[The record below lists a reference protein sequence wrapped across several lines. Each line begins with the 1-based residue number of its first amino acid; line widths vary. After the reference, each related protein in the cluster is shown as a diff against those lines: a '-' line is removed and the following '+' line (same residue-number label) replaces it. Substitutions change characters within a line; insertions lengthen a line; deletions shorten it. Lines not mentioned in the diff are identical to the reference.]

1 MKYCFL
7 FFSLIIAVSSFAQTG
22 HIQWANNVVFDYNGD
37 ANYPAAQALGVP
49 DALPSG
55 QQNLNAFRLASE
67 AAFGTIIVSYK
78 NPQQARNIVIVE
90 NNEPGRIVEVA
101 LHDTDGQ
108 KHSVYKAEAQKLRT
122 NHRVMV
128 VAIPQTTYKVAQVEI
143 NLNTIMHSG
152 WAQIDA
158 IGIVEH
164 GEILNVERELFGLGQ
179 ANMQQEMA
187 FTTPKE
193 NLGPN
198 INSPYIEAKPVISSD
213 GKTLYFTRQ
222 NSPQNT
228 GGRKDEGDIYY
239 SKWES
244 DQWSPALNMGKPIN
258 DNYANGVTSVSPD
271 GNTLL
276 LINQYNSKG
285 SSQNG
290 ASISRRTKT
299 GWSFPENL
307 NIEGHVNKNPYADYF
322 LANNGNVLLLAIESN
337 YSYGDQDLYVS
348 FRKSNNEWSAPMNL
362 GNTINTEKAEFS
374 PFLAADDKTLYFAS
388 EGHPGYGGSDIF
400 YTRRLDDSWQ
410 NWTTPKNLGKSINTS
425 AWDAYYTIDA
435 AGRYAYF
442 VSNSGSEA
450 DLKNNSKDIYRIAL
464 TNEFKP
470 DPVVL
475 VSGRVFN
482 DRTKEPIS
490 ADVIFETLPSGEEKG
505 RAISSPVDGSY
516 KLVLPRGNNY
526 GFMASARGYVAVN
539 ENMDLTAIDRYEEIE
554 RDLYLVPIEVGAVI
568 KLNNIFF
575 ERSKATLLEESF
587 PELRRLLTLMQE
599 NAQVEIELGGHT
611 DNQGI
616 ARLNMQLSLERVE
629 KVRDYLIQ
637 NGIEKRRL
645 SIKAYGGTKPVA
657 SNASEESR
665 ALNRRVEVTILKN

>member
-7 FFSLIIAVSSFAQTG
+7 LLTFFITLSSFAQTG
-22 HIQWANNVVFDYNGD
+22 LIQWANTVVFDYNGD
-37 ANYPAAQALGVP
+37 TSFPASQALGAP

-55 QQNLNAFRLASE
+55 QLSSKAFRLSGE

-78 NPQQARNIVIVE
+78 EPQKVRNIVIVE
-90 NNEPGRIVEVA
+90 NHEPGRIVEIA

-108 KHSVYKAEAQKLRT
+108 KHSIYKAEAQKLRT

-128 VAIPQTTYKVAQVEI
+128 VAIPQTDYSVAQVEI
-143 NLNTIMHSG
+143 NINTILHTG
-152 WAQIDA
+152 WAQVDA
-158 IGIVEH
+158 VGIVAS
-164 GEILNVERELFGLGQ
+164 GESLDVERELYGLGQ
-179 ANMQQEMA
+179 ANIQQEMA

-193 NLGPN
+193 HLGPN
-198 INSPYIEAKPVISSD
+198 VNTPYIEAKPVISSD

-239 SKWES
+239 STWIN
-244 DQWSPALNMGKPIN
+244 DQWSPALNMGAPIN
-258 DNYANGVTSVSPD
+258 DGSANGVTAVSPD

-276 LINQYNSKG
+276 LINQYNTKG
-285 SSQNG
+285 SAQNG

-299 GWSFPENL
+299 GWSFPEKL

-322 LANNGNVLLLAIESN
+322 LANNGNVLLMAIETN
-337 YSYGDQDLYVS
+337 QSYGDQDLYVS
-348 FRKSNNEWSAPMNL
+348 FRKSNNEWAAPMNL
-362 GNTINTEKAEFS
+362 GNIINTNKAEFS

-400 YTRRLDDSWQ
+400 YTRRLDDTWL
-410 NWTTPKNLGKSINTS
+410 NWTTPKNLGKSINTG

-464 TNEFKP
+464 TSEFKP

-475 VSGRVFN
+475 ISGRVFN
-482 DRTKEPIS
+482 ERTKEPIS
-490 ADVIFETLPSGEEKG
+490 ADVIFEILPSGEEKG
-505 RAISSPVDGSY
+505 RATASPVDGSY

-539 ENMDLTAIDRYEEIE
+539 ENMDLTAIDSYEEIE

-587 PELRRLLTLMQE
+587 PELRRLLALMQE

-616 ARLNMQLSLERVE
+616 ARLNLQLSLERVE

-637 NGIEKRRL
+637 NGVERKRL
-645 SIKAYGGTKPVA
+645 NIKAYGGTKPVA
-657 SNASEESR
+657 SNATEETR
-665 ALNRRVEVTILKN
+665 ALNRRVEVTILKK

>member
-7 FFSLIIAVSSFAQTG
+7 ILSLLIALNSFAQTK
-22 HIQWANNVVFDYNGD
+22 HIQWANTVAFDYNGD
-37 ANYPAAQALGVP
+37 ASFPAAQTLGAP
-49 DALPSG
+49 DAIPSG
-55 QQNLNAFRLASE
+55 QVHNKAFRLSEE
-67 AAFGTIIVSYK
+67 AAFGTIIVSYEK
-78 NPQQARNIVIVE
+78 PQKVRNVIIVE
-90 NNEPGRIVEVA
+90 NHNPGKVVEIA

-108 KHSVYKAEAQKLRT
+108 KHSIYKGEAQKLLT
-122 NHRVMV
+122 NHRAMV
-128 VAIPQTTYKVAQVEI
+128 VTIPQTAYNVARVEV
-143 NLNTIMHSG
+143 NMNTILYTG

-158 IGIVEH
+158 IGIADQE
-164 GEILNVERELFGLGQ
+164 EILEIEKELYGYGQ
-179 ANMQQEMA
+179 GSIQQEMA
-187 FTTPKE
+187 FTAPKE
-193 NLGPN
+193 HLGPN
-198 INSPYIEAKPVISSD
+198 INTPYVEAKPVISSD

-222 NSPQNT
+222 NSPQNK
-228 GGRKDEGDIYY
+228 GGRKDDGDIYF
-239 SKWES
+239 STWQNE
-244 DQWSPALNMGKPIN
+244 QWSPAINIGEPIN
-258 DNYANGVTSVSPD
+258 DSNTNGVTAVSPD

-276 LINQYNSKG
+276 LINQYTTRG
-285 SSQNG
+285 AVQTG

-299 GWSFPENL
+299 GWGFPERL
-307 NIEGHVNKNPYADYF
+307 NIEDHVNKNPYADYF
-322 LANNGNVLLLAIESN
+322 LANNSNVLLMAIETN
-337 YSYGDQDLYVS
+337 QSYGDQDLYVS
-348 FRKSNNEWSAPMNL
+348 FRKNNNEWSAPMNL
-362 GNTINTEKAEFS
+362 GNIINTEKAEFS

-388 EGHPGYGGSDIF
+388 EGHRGYGGSDIF

-425 AWDAYYTIDA
+425 SWDAYYTIDA

-450 DLKNNSKDIYRIAL
+450 DIKNNSKDIYRIAL
-464 TNEFKP
+464 TSEFKP

-475 VSGRVFN
+475 ISGRVFN
-482 DRTKEPIS
+482 EKTKEPIS
-490 ADVIFETLPSGEEKG
+490 ADVIFEALPSGEEKG

-526 GFMASARGYVAVN
+526 GFMARAVGYVAVN
-539 ENMDLTAIDRYEEIE
+539 ENMNLTAIDHYEEIE

-587 PELRRLLTLMQE
+587 PELRRLLALMQE

-616 ARLNMQLSLERVE
+616 ARLNLQLSLERVE

-637 NGIEKRRL
+637 NGVEKKRL
-645 SIKAYGGTKPVA
+645 TIKAYGGTKPIA
-657 SNASEESR
+657 SNATEDTR
-665 ALNRRVEVTILKN
+665 ALNRRVEVTILKD